1 MMVLNS
7 CFQIQYYGANHSR
20 ESDQYEETKSTM
32 YVSNPDT
39 STFKMLED
47 SIVFVEIDSNYLN
60 NQLLKESQNGWVYY
74 MSYWCANCIQHI
86 DQFSKMSEEHD
97 VKFIPISTSYDVK
110 RLRKNLGY
118 SNYKGIIYIL
128 NHSYGE
134 TETEKYFKF
143 RKMYIGEGINEQFS
157 VPTSDFFI
165 AGKYA
170 KTIIGAGK
178 INDELLESLKT
189 H

>member
-1 MMVLNS
+1 MSLKRRRNITSSKNRKVKGDGPN
-7 CFQIQYYGANHSR
+7 
-20 ESDQYEETKSTM
+20 
-32 YVSNPDT
+32 VS
-39 STFKMLED
+39 
-47 SIVFVEIDSNYLN
+47 
-60 NQLLKESQNGWVYY
+60 
-74 MSYWCANCIQHI
+74 
-86 DQFSKMSEEHD
+86 
-97 VKFIPISTSYDVK
+97 
-110 RLRKNLGY
+110 RKNLGY